1 MAPTSNPVRKLNK
14 KIRESKKKGQHE
26 KAELLQQELDHILK
40 CQAINEKNKKL
51 KEKKKNKNKLT
62 DDMFME
68 QYQKEN
74 AKLFTETDEE
84 LKLKERE
91 QKKKSIENKVKR
103 AKILQAKKEK
113 EEQKQEIMNQLKVGK
128 ELYKKKG
135 KELDKRLE
143 EHEVFMKVEKSE
155 ELDKVYDKVMDEI
168 KNKKLANRTYKKE
181 LKQRSMMIEVAIQ
194 GYMDQHKVSYEEAQ
208 AFIYNNIREQNDSK
222 KEECKSRTLM
232 IDGTAKL

>member
-1 MAPTSNPVRKLNK
+1 MAPTANLVRKLNK
-14 KIRESKKKGQHE
+14 KIRLFKEKGQEE
-26 KAELLQQELDHILK
+26 KAKEYEKELAHFLK

-68 QYQKEN
+68 LYQKEN

-155 ELDKVYDKVMDEI
+155 ELDKVYDKVMNEI
-168 KNKKLANRTYKKE
+168 NNKKLANRTYKKQ
-181 LKQRSMMIEVAIQ
+181 LKQESMMIEVAIQ
-194 GYMDQHKVSYEEAQ
+194 GYMDQHDVQYEEACN
-208 AFIYNNIREQNDSK
+208 FIYDIIRKKLVSK
-222 KEECKSRTLM
+222 SKPLM
-232 IDGTAKL
+232 IDGIAKL

>member
-1 MAPTSNPVRKLNK
+1 MAPTANPVRKLKK
-14 KIRESKKKGQHE
+14 KIRSSIEKGQEE
-26 KAELLQQELDHILK
+26 KAKEYEKELAHFLK

-68 QYQKEN
+68 LYQKEN

-143 EHEVFMKVEKSE
+143 EHEVFMKVENSE

-168 KNKKLANRTYKKE
+168 NNKKLAYRTYKKQ
-181 LKQRSMMIEVAIQ
+181 LKQRSMVIEFAIQ
-194 GYMDQHKVSYEEAQ
+194 GYMEKHDVQYEEACN
-208 AFIYNNIREQNDSK
+208 FIYDALRKQRVFNPQQ
-222 KEECKSRTLM
+222 LM
-232 IDGTAKL
+232 IDGIAKL

>member
-1 MAPTSNPVRKLNK
+1 M
-14 KIRESKKKGQHE
+14 
-26 KAELLQQELDHILK
+26 EL
-40 CQAINEKNKKL
+40 
-51 KEKKKNKNKLT
+51 
-62 DDMFME
+62 
-68 QYQKEN
+68 YQKEN

-143 EHEVFMKVEKSE
+143 EHEVFMKVENSE
-155 ELDKVYDKVMDEI
+155 ELDEVYDKVMNEI
-168 KNKKLANRTYKKE
+168 NNKKLANRTYKKQ
-181 LKQRSMMIEVAIQ
+181 LKQRSMVIEFAIQ
-194 GYMDQHKVSYEEAQ
+194 GYMEKHDVQYEEACN
-208 AFIYNNIREQNDSK
+208 FIYDALRKQRVFNPQQ
-222 KEECKSRTLM
+222 LM
-232 IDGTAKL
+232 IDGIAKL

>member
-1 MAPTSNPVRKLNK
+1 MVPTSNPVRKLNK
-14 KIRESKKKGQHE
+14 KIRLSKEKGQHE
-26 KAELLQQELDHILK
+26 KAKLLQQELDHILK
-40 CQAINEKNKKL
+40 CQAINEKNQKL

-68 QYQKEN
+68 LYQKEN

-91 QKKKSIENKVKR
+91 QKKKSIENKVRR

-113 EEQKQEIMNQLKVGK
+113 DEQKKINKEQIKVGK

-155 ELDKVYDKVMDEI
+155 ELDKMYDKVMDEI
-168 KNKKLANRTYKKE
+168 NNKKLANRTYKKE
-181 LKQRSMMIEVAIQ
+181 LKQRSMMIEAAIQ
-194 GYMDQHKVSYEEAQ
+194 GYMDQHGVQYEEAQ
-208 AFIYNNIREQNDSK
+208 EVLYDIIRKELVSK
-222 KEECKSRTLM
+222 SKPLM
-232 IDGTAKL
+232 IDGIAKL